1 MIGPQSVRL
10 VGRLYD
16 TALDEKAWSDLSTEI
31 ARGFDG
37 NSGVVQVQTAEKGSW
52 TEYRAVVPLEADVRA
67 DGDIGIIGIHR
78 PRRSGPFNAAAKQE
92 LQFLLPHVQRA
103 LQIRQRLSSLE
114 LGRQASLEALARA
127 QTATMVVLRD
137 SRILYANPEAEALL
151 QTGDG
156 LRSMH
161 GRLTSSDSRS
171 GRRLAA
177 LIQGAADTAA
187 AKGASPGGVIAIARE
202 GHFPLTVLIA
212 PFGRPVMDLVPLFR
226 PRSFHPRSGTRHAD
240 DTGIANVIRSDS
252 GRSMH
257 CWHVGRGTI
266 YGRCSSPSEHCS

>member
-92 LQFLLPHVQRA
+92 LQFLLPHVQRGCRYGSASLHWSSGGKPHLRLSPA
-103 LQIRQRLSSLE
+103 LRQRPWLCCAIVEYFMRIQRPKLYCK
-114 LGRQASLEALARA
+114 RA
-127 QTATMVVLRD
+127 TV
-137 SRILYANPEAEALL
+137 
-151 QTGDG
+151 
-156 LRSMH
+156 
-161 GRLTSSDSRS
+161 SDRCM
-171 GRRLAA
+171 
-177 LIQGAADTAA
+177 AD
-187 AKGASPGGVIAIARE
+187 
-202 GHFPLTVLIA
+202 
-212 PFGRPVMDLVPLFR
+212 
-226 PRSFHPRSGTRHAD
+226 
-240 DTGIANVIRSDS
+240 
-252 GRSMH
+252 
-257 CWHVGRGTI
+257 
-266 YGRCSSPSEHCS
+266 